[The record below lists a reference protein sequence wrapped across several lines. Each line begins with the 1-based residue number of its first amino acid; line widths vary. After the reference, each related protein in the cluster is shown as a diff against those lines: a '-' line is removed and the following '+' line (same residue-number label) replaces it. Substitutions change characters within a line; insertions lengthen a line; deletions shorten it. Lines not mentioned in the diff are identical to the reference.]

1 MMERQLN
8 VFILWELMKY
18 LSQETNYVAWYPM
31 IKVFEYT
38 SIIFPFI
45 SYMDIKV
52 MINNY
57 YLKKN
62 VS

>member
-31 IKVFEYT
+31 TKVFEYT

-45 SYMDIKV
+45 SYIDIKV
-52 MINNY
+52 MINKY